1 VKGSHEALLDA
12 FQVAVVG
19 RDRPRLHDV
28 CAPDLHYEDPLC
40 SRPLAGPDELAD
52 HIAKLWQAFPDARIE
67 RLGERLG
74 DGRYI
79 SAPIRLR
86 GTHTGDLG
94 TIPASGRVLDVHAV
108 LICELDP
115 PGERLWRVRP
125 FFDAYGAAVQ
135 IGVLPAPGTLG
146 ERALMMVRGFG
157 LRVRRGP

>member
-1 VKGSHEALLDA
+1 MKGAHEALLDA
-12 FQVAVVG
+12 FQVALVG
-19 RDRPRLHDV
+19 RDRPRLHEV

-40 SRPLAGPDELAD
+40 AQPLAGPDELAD
-52 HIAKLWQAFPDARIE
+52 HVARLWHAFPDARIE

-74 DGRYI
+74 DGRFV
-79 SAPIRLR
+79 SAPIRLV
-86 GTHTGDLG
+86 GTHAGDLG
-94 TIPASGRVLDVHAV
+94 GIPASGRPLAVDAV

-125 FFDAYGAAVQ
+125 FFDVYSAAVQ
-135 IGVLPAPGTLG
+135 IGVLPEHGTLG

>member
-1 VKGSHEALLDA
+1 GGSPGAGRGTDRQTHLRAGIDAGRGPSRVRPPVRSGGADRARAVKASHEALLDA
-12 FQVAVVG
+12 FQVALVG
-19 RDRPRLHDV
+19 RDRPRLHEV
-28 CAPDLHYEDPLC
+28 CASDLHYEDPLC

-52 HIAKLWQAFPDARIE
+52 HISRLWQAFPDARIE

-79 SAPIRLR
+79 SAPVRLR

-115 PGERLWRVRP
+115 
-125 FFDAYGAAVQ
+125 
-135 IGVLPAPGTLG
+135 
-146 ERALMMVRGFG
+146 
-157 LRVRRGP
+157 

>member
-1 VKGSHEALLDA
+1 VKPKHEALLDQ
-12 FQVAVVG
+12 FQIALVG
-19 RDRPRLHDV
+19 RDRARLHEA

-40 SRPLAGPDELAD
+40 AQPLTGPDELAD
-52 HIAKLWQAFPDARIE
+52 HVAHLWQAFPDARVE

-74 DGRYI
+74 DGQYI
-79 SAPIRLR
+79 AAPIKLV

-94 TIPASGRVLDVHAV
+94 SIPASGRSLAVHAV

-125 FFDAYGAAVQ
+125 FFDVYGAAVQ
-135 IGVLPAPGTLG
+135 IGVLPERGTLG

-157 LRVRRGP
+157 LRVRR